1 MLLFTDEKSWEAE
14 GLKLDMIEPMKKWT
28 VHYEGS
34 MVHQANKT
42 THHVQLSV
50 MILLVLST
58 RMKNMYV
65 HATCRNC
72 PLQQ

>member
-1 MLLFTDEKSWEAE
+1 MLCLDHAVFTEAWEAE

-50 MILLVLST
+50 MILLAILL
-58 RMKNMYV
+58 KG
-65 HATCRNC
+65 
-72 PLQQ
+72 

>member
-50 MILLVLST
+50 MILAEEEKHVHTST
-58 RMKNMYV
+58 
-65 HATCRNC
+65 NC
-72 PLQQ
+72 IS